1 MTLSDFKSLLQSH
14 PAPVILIEGK
24 RNIPQEY
31 AVKAAQLTEKFAKE
45 YPSIIFRSGNAE
57 GADRA
62 FTEGVNRVDPSR
74 IQIVAP
80 YIGHRKKEMIAGAKY
95 LYPEDLSIIE
105 EDEVIY
111 QTIQATPKNES
122 MIRNRHK
129 NSTLNAKSKYLVRD
143 TMKVLG
149 YTETF
154 TRPAAAIFYVDLED
168 IESGGTGHTIRVS
181 RNYNIPCI
189 FQNEWEKWL

>member
-1 MTLSDFKSLLQSH
+1 MIT
-14 PAPVILIEGK
+14 
-24 RNIPQEY
+24 
-31 AVKAAQLTEKFAKE
+31 
-45 YPSIIFRSGNAE
+45 
-57 GADRA
+57 GA
-62 FTEGVNRVDPSR
+62 N
-74 IQIVAP
+74 
-80 YIGHRKKEMIAGAKY
+80 Y
-95 LYPEDLSIIE
+95 LCPEDLSLIE

-129 NSTLNAKSKYLVRD
+129 NSTLAAKSKYLVRD

-168 IESGGTGHTIRVS
+168 IESGGTGHTIRVC
-181 RNYNIPCI
+181 RNYKVPCI

>member
-1 MTLSDFKSLLQSH
+1 MTYDDFSTNVSSR

-24 RNIPQEY
+24 RNIPTEY
-31 AVKAAQLTEKFAKE
+31 AEKAMQLTEKLAKE
-45 YPSIIFRSGNAE
+45 FPALIFRSGNAE
-57 GADRA
+57 GADQA
-62 FTEGVNRVDPSR
+62 FTEGVKRIYPSR
-74 IQIVAP
+74 IQIIAP
-80 YIGHRKKEMIAGAKY
+80 YRGHRKKEMITGAKY

-122 MIRNRHK
+122 MIRNRQK
-129 NSTLNAKSKYLVRD
+129 NSTLAAKSKYLVRD
-143 TMKVLG
+143 TMKVVG
-149 YTETF
+149 YTEAF
-154 TRPAAAIFYVDLED
+154 TKPAAAIFYVNLDD
-168 IESGGTGHTIRVS
+168 IESGGTGHTIRVC